1 MTLTWIHSI
10 KVVQLVYDAEI
21 TKEYVMRGN
30 AAVMRCLIPSF
41 VADFVVVDSWVDD
54 EGKEFFRDKNND
66 DGTVTHISM
75 ISPSSHPQ

>member
-1 MTLTWIHSI
+1 
-10 KVVQLVYDAEI
+10 
-21 TKEYVMRGN
+21 MRGN

-66 DGTVTHISM
+66 DGTVLHISM
-75 ISPSSHPQ
+75 ISPSSHPNNVMISFRQNLFYKSTTLNFPSISC

>member
-1 MTLTWIHSI
+1 
-10 KVVQLVYDAEI
+10 
-21 TKEYVMRGN
+21 MRGN

-66 DGTVTHISM
+66 DGTVTHTLA
-75 ISPSSHPQ
+75 